1 MNVFVKIILTIILLF
16 LGIMGGGIWP
26 YIPVFGIIIS
36 IGLFISSIYAIVQI
50 WKKRPVESIVQKL
63 KEESSTNQFDDVNLM
78 NTESQRKQKIPQL
91 LLVTGIIS
99 LLGTGSTILSS
110 LMSIILGKPSQ
121 EEITESKLELA
132 RSLEQVEKNDVQFL
146 EELIRNLQIM
156 LDAMYQNFFLYTFVA
171 ALVAGAGL
179 AGIIFMFKRKELG
192 FHLYIIYSLLYV
204 AQSYLFVS
212 PANVPLVLV
221 LTNLGVS
228 GIFIYIYSRS
238 LNWFRNVEL

>member
-1 MNVFVKIILTIILLF
+1 MTEDNNSQKSR
-16 LGIMGGGIWP
+16 
-26 YIPVFGIIIS
+26 IP
-36 IGLFISSIYAIVQI
+36 
-50 WKKRPVESIVQKL
+50 R
-63 KEESSTNQFDDVNLM
+63 
-78 NTESQRKQKIPQL
+78 L

-99 LLGTGSTILSS
+99 ILGTGSTILSS
-110 LMSIILGKPSQ
+110 LMSIVVGKPSQ

-146 EELIRNLQIM
+146 EDLIRNLQIM

-171 ALVAGAGL
+171 ALVAGVGL
-179 AGIIFMFKRKELG
+179 TGIIFMFKRKELG

-221 LTNLGVS
+221 LTNLSFS

-238 LNWFRNVEL
+238 INWFKNVEQ

>member
-1 MNVFVKIILTIILLF
+1 MNEFKQ
-16 LGIMGGGIWP
+16 P
-26 YIPVFGIIIS
+26 
-36 IGLFISSIYAIVQI
+36 
-50 WKKRPVESIVQKL
+50 QK
-63 KEESSTNQFDDVNLM
+63 S
-78 NTESQRKQKIPQL
+78 RIPQL

-132 RSLEQVEKNDVQFL
+132 KSLEQVEKNDVQFL

-171 ALVAGAGL
+171 ALVAGVGL

-221 LTNLGVS
+221 LTNLGIS

>member
-1 MNVFVKIILTIILLF
+1 MSVMNEFKQ
-16 LGIMGGGIWP
+16 P
-26 YIPVFGIIIS
+26 
-36 IGLFISSIYAIVQI
+36 
-50 WKKRPVESIVQKL
+50 QK
-63 KEESSTNQFDDVNLM
+63 S
-78 NTESQRKQKIPQL
+78 KIPQL
-91 LLVTGIIS
+91 LLITGIIS
-99 LLGTGSTILSS
+99 LLGTGSTVLSS
-110 LMSIILGKPSQ
+110 LMSIVLGKPSP

-132 RSLEQVEKNDVQFL
+132 KSLEQVEKNDVQFL

-171 ALVAGAGL
+171 ALVAGVGL

-221 LTNLGVS
+221 ITNLGIS

-238 LNWFRNVEL
+238 LNWFRSLD

>member
-1 MNVFVKIILTIILLF
+1 MNEFKQ
-16 LGIMGGGIWP
+16 P
-26 YIPVFGIIIS
+26 
-36 IGLFISSIYAIVQI
+36 
-50 WKKRPVESIVQKL
+50 QK
-63 KEESSTNQFDDVNLM
+63 S
-78 NTESQRKQKIPQL
+78 RIPQL

-132 RSLEQVEKNDVQFL
+132 KSLEQVEKNDVQFL

-171 ALVAGAGL
+171 ALVAGVGL

-221 LTNLGVS
+221 ITNLGIS

-238 LNWFRNVEL
+238 LNWFRSLDQ

>member
-1 MNVFVKIILTIILLF
+1 MSVMNEFKQ
-16 LGIMGGGIWP
+16 P
-26 YIPVFGIIIS
+26 
-36 IGLFISSIYAIVQI
+36 
-50 WKKRPVESIVQKL
+50 QK
-63 KEESSTNQFDDVNLM
+63 S
-78 NTESQRKQKIPQL
+78 RIPQL

-121 EEITESKLELA
+121 EEITESKLDLA
-132 RSLEQVEKNDVQFL
+132 KSLEQVEKNDVQFL

-171 ALVAGAGL
+171 ALVAGVGL

-221 LTNLGVS
+221 ITNLGIS

-238 LNWFRNVEL
+238 LNWFRSLD

>member
-1 MNVFVKIILTIILLF
+1 MSVMNEFKQ
-16 LGIMGGGIWP
+16 P
-26 YIPVFGIIIS
+26 
-36 IGLFISSIYAIVQI
+36 
-50 WKKRPVESIVQKL
+50 QK
-63 KEESSTNQFDDVNLM
+63 S
-78 NTESQRKQKIPQL
+78 RIPQL

-171 ALVAGAGL
+171 ALVAGVGL
-179 AGIIFMFKRKELG
+179 VGIIVMFKRKELG

-221 LTNLGVS
+221 LTNLGIS

>member
-1 MNVFVKIILTIILLF
+1 MNEFKQ
-16 LGIMGGGIWP
+16 P
-26 YIPVFGIIIS
+26 
-36 IGLFISSIYAIVQI
+36 
-50 WKKRPVESIVQKL
+50 QK
-63 KEESSTNQFDDVNLM
+63 S
-78 NTESQRKQKIPQL
+78 RIPQL

-132 RSLEQVEKNDVQFL
+132 KSLEQVEKNDVQFL

-171 ALVAGAGL
+171 ALVAGVGL
-179 AGIIFMFKRKELG
+179 SGIIFMFKRKELG

-221 LTNLGVS
+221 ITNLGIS

-238 LNWFRNVEL
+238 LNWFRSLDQ

>member
-1 MNVFVKIILTIILLF
+1 MSVMNEFKQ
-16 LGIMGGGIWP
+16 P
-26 YIPVFGIIIS
+26 
-36 IGLFISSIYAIVQI
+36 
-50 WKKRPVESIVQKL
+50 QK
-63 KEESSTNQFDDVNLM
+63 S
-78 NTESQRKQKIPQL
+78 RIPQL

-132 RSLEQVEKNDVQFL
+132 KSLEQVEKNDVQFL

-171 ALVAGAGL
+171 ALVAGVGL

-221 LTNLGVS
+221 ITNLGIS

-238 LNWFRNVEL
+238 LNWFRSLD

>member
-1 MNVFVKIILTIILLF
+1 MSVMNEFKQ
-16 LGIMGGGIWP
+16 P
-26 YIPVFGIIIS
+26 
-36 IGLFISSIYAIVQI
+36 
-50 WKKRPVESIVQKL
+50 QK
-63 KEESSTNQFDDVNLM
+63 S
-78 NTESQRKQKIPQL
+78 RIPQL

-99 LLGTGSTILSS
+99 LLGMGSTILSS

-121 EEITESKLELA
+121 EEIIESKLELA

-171 ALVAGAGL
+171 ALVAGVGL
-179 AGIIFMFKRKELG
+179 VGIIVMFKRKELG

-221 LTNLGVS
+221 LTNLGIS

>member
-1 MNVFVKIILTIILLF
+1 MNEFKQ
-16 LGIMGGGIWP
+16 P
-26 YIPVFGIIIS
+26 
-36 IGLFISSIYAIVQI
+36 
-50 WKKRPVESIVQKL
+50 QK
-63 KEESSTNQFDDVNLM
+63 S
-78 NTESQRKQKIPQL
+78 RIPQL

-171 ALVAGAGL
+171 ALVAGVGL
-179 AGIIFMFKRKELG
+179 VGIIVMFKRKELG

-221 LTNLGVS
+221 LTNLGIS

>member
-1 MNVFVKIILTIILLF
+1 MNELNK
-16 LGIMGGGIWP
+16 P
-26 YIPVFGIIIS
+26 
-36 IGLFISSIYAIVQI
+36 
-50 WKKRPVESIVQKL
+50 QK
-63 KEESSTNQFDDVNLM
+63 S
-78 NTESQRKQKIPQL
+78 RIPQL

-99 LLGTGSTILSS
+99 ILGTGSTILSS
-110 LMSIILGKPSQ
+110 LMSMVVGKPSQ

-132 RSLEQVEKNDVQFL
+132 KSLEQVEKNDVQFL

-171 ALVAGAGL
+171 ALVAGFGL
-179 AGIIFMFKRKELG
+179 AGIILMFKRKELG

-212 PANVPLVLV
+212 PVNVPLVLV
-221 LTNLGVS
+221 VTNLSIS

-238 LNWFRNVEL
+238 LNWFRGID

>member
-1 MNVFVKIILTIILLF
+1 MSVMNEFKQ
-16 LGIMGGGIWP
+16 P
-26 YIPVFGIIIS
+26 
-36 IGLFISSIYAIVQI
+36 
-50 WKKRPVESIVQKL
+50 QK
-63 KEESSTNQFDDVNLM
+63 S
-78 NTESQRKQKIPQL
+78 RIPQL

-132 RSLEQVEKNDVQFL
+132 KSLEQVEKNDVQFL

-171 ALVAGAGL
+171 ALVAGVGL

-221 LTNLGVS
+221 LTNLGIS

>member
-1 MNVFVKIILTIILLF
+1 MSVMNEFKQ
-16 LGIMGGGIWP
+16 P
-26 YIPVFGIIIS
+26 
-36 IGLFISSIYAIVQI
+36 
-50 WKKRPVESIVQKL
+50 QK
-63 KEESSTNQFDDVNLM
+63 S
-78 NTESQRKQKIPQL
+78 RIPQL

-132 RSLEQVEKNDVQFL
+132 KSLEQVEKNDVQFL

-171 ALVAGAGL
+171 ALVAGVGL
-179 AGIIFMFKRKELG
+179 SGIIFMFKRKELG

-221 LTNLGVS
+221 ITNLGIS

-238 LNWFRNVEL
+238 LNWFRSLD

>member
-1 MNVFVKIILTIILLF
+1 MNEFKQ
-16 LGIMGGGIWP
+16 P
-26 YIPVFGIIIS
+26 
-36 IGLFISSIYAIVQI
+36 
-50 WKKRPVESIVQKL
+50 QK
-63 KEESSTNQFDDVNLM
+63 S
-78 NTESQRKQKIPQL
+78 RIPQL

-110 LMSIILGKPSQ
+110 LMSIILGKPSP

-171 ALVAGAGL
+171 ALVAGVGL
-179 AGIIFMFKRKELG
+179 AGIIFMFMRKELG

-221 LTNLGVS
+221 LTNLGIS

>member
-1 MNVFVKIILTIILLF
+1 MSVMNEFKQ
-16 LGIMGGGIWP
+16 P
-26 YIPVFGIIIS
+26 
-36 IGLFISSIYAIVQI
+36 
-50 WKKRPVESIVQKL
+50 QK
-63 KEESSTNQFDDVNLM
+63 S
-78 NTESQRKQKIPQL
+78 RIPQL

-99 LLGTGSTILSS
+99 LLGTGSTVLSS
-110 LMSIILGKPSQ
+110 LMSIVLGKPSP

-132 RSLEQVEKNDVQFL
+132 KSLEQVEKNDVQFL

-171 ALVAGAGL
+171 ALVAGVGL
-179 AGIIFMFKRKELG
+179 SGIIFMFKRKELG

-221 LTNLGVS
+221 ITNLGIS

-238 LNWFRNVEL
+238 LNWFRSLD